1 MCSYE
6 TLYYEYMITDVE
18 KGRIVDDLF
27 GFGQDV
33 FFYEEIEDGSIYL
46 ISVNITN
53 EARQTLEVI
62 KTIS

>member
-6 TLYYEYMITDVE
+6 TLYYVYMITDVE

-33 FFYEEIEDGSIYL
+33 FFHEEIEDGSIYL
-46 ISVNITN
+46 ISLNITN